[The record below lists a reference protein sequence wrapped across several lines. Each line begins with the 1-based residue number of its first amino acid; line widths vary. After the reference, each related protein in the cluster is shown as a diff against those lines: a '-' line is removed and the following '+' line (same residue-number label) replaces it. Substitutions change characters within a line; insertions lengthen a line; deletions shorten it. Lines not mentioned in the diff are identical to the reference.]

1 MGRQTVVDWSSS
13 MSSLRT
19 GVVIISLNLGLCL
32 LSATSSHHNPPV
44 CVASAVLATALVATF
59 KYRCP
64 VWLLWPVTGLAV
76 ISQTL
81 ATSSVLPVPLT
92 LVLSPMISLVQGF
105 LSIPM

>member
-1 MGRQTVVDWSSS
+1 MGRMSSS

-19 GVVIISLNLGLCL
+19 GVLITSLNLGLTV
-32 LSATSSHHNPPV
+32 LSASSAHNYPLV
-44 CVASAVLATALVATF
+44 SVVSALLATALVAAF

-64 VWLLWPVTGLAV
+64 VWLLWPVSGLAV

-81 ATSSVLPVPLT
+81 ATSSVLSVPLT
-92 LVLSPMISLVQGF
+92 LVLSPMIALIQGF